1 MKTDLAAAANHP
13 AGRENNAGPGWS
25 PVDTCGGRPGSPLCR
40 RTRRV
45 AGGEARKPL
54 SSAPKTGEL
63 SKREL
68 LVKMGARSG
77 LVGNG
82 AEYCLQHL
90 QDQLQEAHNGSEVRR
105 GTSGLGPIR
114 SRALEETLQQPG
126 ADQNREPLQY
136 TQAVELGLFLFV
148 NDIKI

>member
-25 PVDTCGGRPGSPLCR
+25 PVDTCGGRPGSPPCR

-90 QDQLQEAHNGSEVRR
+90 QDQLQEAHNGGEVRD
-105 GTSGLGPIR
+105 IW
-114 SRALEETLQQPG
+114 SRADP
-126 ADQNREPLQY
+126 
-136 TQAVELGLFLFV
+136 VEGTEG
-148 NDIKI
+148 DPAAAWS

>member
-1 MKTDLAAAANHP
+1 M
-13 AGRENNAGPGWS
+13 
-25 PVDTCGGRPGSPLCR
+25 
-40 RTRRV
+40 TRRV
-45 AGGEARKPL
+45 VGGEARKPL
-54 SSAPKTGEL
+54 SSAPKTGEF

-82 AEYCLQHL
+82 AEYCLQRL
-90 QDQLQEAHNGSEVRR
+90 QDQLQEAHNGGEVRR
-105 GTSGLGPIR
+105 GTSGLGLIR

-148 NDIKI
+148 NDVKI